1 MFKVANY
8 LRYVFIALLLI
19 AIIVLANLYK
29 KANKIFNV
37 AKVYDVSVDQVKQCS
52 TNKAHNIWL
61 ASYADGEVHIA
72 NQRALVVSA
81 LNRCVDFFLPYNPT
95 HLDAKFVSKN
105 HEILKQ
111 PRGAGYWLWKPYVI
125 LKAMKQIPRG
135 DFLLYVDSGSLLKNN
150 VEKLIEKLGDK
161 DILLFNNSYRM
172 EPYTKSYILLRN
184 TPQAQK
190 FIEQWLY
197 WAQIPG
203 AIDNSPSESELPSF
217 IEHRHDQSILCI
229 LYYTQEKNGI
239 FKILEADE
247 IEKFFIYHRRRE
259 IHYSVLNKKELR
271 EE

>member
-1 MFKVANY
+1 M
-8 LRYVFIALLLI
+8 
-19 AIIVLANLYK
+19 
-29 KANKIFNV
+29 
-37 AKVYDVSVDQVKQCS
+37 SVDQVKQCS

-172 EPYTKSYILLRN
+172 EPYTKSKLYKIMNASPEASYPREQLAAGYILLRN